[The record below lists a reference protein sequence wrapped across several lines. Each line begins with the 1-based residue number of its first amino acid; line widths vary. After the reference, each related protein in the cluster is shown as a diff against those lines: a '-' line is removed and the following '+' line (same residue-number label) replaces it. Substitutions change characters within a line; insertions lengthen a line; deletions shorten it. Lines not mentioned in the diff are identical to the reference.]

1 MERAILARHG
11 ESEYSSRLLVSGI
24 PASPVR
30 LTARGR
36 DEAAR
41 LGAELVDDRIDL
53 CVVSEFLRTQETAD
67 IALAGRDIP
76 RLVIR
81 DLNDPNYGEFEG
93 RALDDYRFWAAGRR
107 SSEEPPGAGESRVAI
122 VSRYA
127 RGFRRVL
134 GRPETTVLVVGHSL
148 PIAYVLAAVRGD
160 DPAPIVPLVEH
171 ATAYRLAAADLER
184 AVGRLDAW
192 SAAPTW

>member
-24 PASPVR
+24 PTSPVR

-41 LGAELVDDRIDL
+41 LGAELARDRIDL

-76 RLVIR
+76 RLVLR

-93 RALDDYRFWAAGRR
+93 RELDEYRGWARARR
-107 SSEEPPGAGESRVAI
+107 SSEEPPGAGESRVTI
-122 VSRYA
+122 VRRYA
-127 RGFRRVL
+127 RGFRSVL
-134 GRPETTVLVVGHSL
+134 ERPDAAVLVVGHSL

-184 AVGRLDAW
+184 SVERLEAW